1 MQLAVDRKRMCGH
14 DNNGKGVK
22 NPFHSSLQFMTA
34 FYPQA
39 VFEVD
44 KENGLTLLEIGEDVA
59 IEEIITSTGCE
70 FEVSPN
76 LKKMGQID
84 V

>member
-1 MQLAVDRKRMCGH
+1 MRGH
-14 DNNGKGVK
+14 DHNGKGSEQIFEFPSHPNFNDK
-22 NPFHSSLQFMTA
+22 NFSI
-34 FYPQA
+34 QA
-39 VFEVD
+39 VFDVD
-44 KENGLTLLEIGEDVA
+44 KENGLTLTEIAENST

-70 FEVSPN
+70 FEVSPD

>member
-1 MQLAVDRKRMCGH
+1 MFA
-14 DNNGKGVK
+14 
-22 NPFHSSLQFMTA
+22 
-34 FYPQA
+34 
-39 VFEVD
+39 VD
-44 KENGLTLLEIGEDVA
+44 KENGLTLLEIGEDVT

-70 FEVSPN
+70 FEVSPD

>member
-1 MQLAVDRKRMCGH
+1 MIYLTPSPLNK
-14 DNNGKGVK
+14 
-22 NPFHSSLQFMTA
+22 FFSI
-34 FYPQA
+34 QA

-44 KENGLTLLEIGEDVA
+44 KENGLTLMEIGEDVA

-70 FEVSPN
+70 FEVSPD